1 MTNTNS
7 KSSDLRVNATTT
19 IRFAE
24 KQPKADIAESQA
36 TEKFGEI
43 RSDEK
48 SESGTGPERWN
59 SDLRTICIDGLLG
72 GRVQVAMSY
81 ETCGV
86 LFLSSSSS

>member
-1 MTNTNS
+1 MTNTKN
-7 KSSDLRVNATTT
+7 KGLDLRVNATTT

-48 SESGTGPERWN
+48 SESWN
-59 SDLRTICIDGLLG
+59 RTRTMEFRFENDLH
-72 GRVQVAMSY
+72 
-81 ETCGV
+81 
-86 LFLSSSSS
+86 